1 MSTRRLA
8 WLAAAMTLAMAGCT
22 AEAPEQ
28 ALPPADPPADPAAEA
43 VDYAT
48 IVAGPDRTAADLA
61 ADPLRKPVDML
72 QFAGVR
78 PGMAVFEMLPG
89 GGYFTR
95 LFSAAVGQSGQ
106 LTLYVPEEM
115 VARKWAPLESAKTLQ
130 GTMAGQPVSVAS
142 YPLAGPVPGDLAERF
157 DVVWTSRNYHDFHN
171 VPGFDARAANAM
183 VMDLLKPGGVYVVLD
198 HSAPDGSGTTATN
211 TTHRI
216 DADLV
221 RREVESAG
229 FLYDGASAVLKNP
242 ADDRTSGV
250 YDGPLKGRT
259 DQFVMRFRKP
269 G

>member
-8 WLAAAMTLAMAGCT
+8 WLAAVLALPLAMTGCT

-28 ALPPADPPADPAAEA
+28 ALPPADPAAEA
-43 VDYAT
+43 VDYAA
-48 IVAGPDRTAADLA
+48 IVAGPGRTAADLA

-78 PGMAVFEMLPG
+78 PGMAVFEVLPG

-95 LFSAAVGQSGQ
+95 LFSAAVGSSGQ

-115 VARKWAPLESAKTLQ
+115 VAKKWAPLESAKTLQ
-130 GTMAGQPVSVAS
+130 GTLAGQPVSVAS
-142 YPLAGPVPGDLAERF
+142 YPLAGPVPGGLAERF

-198 HSAPDGSGTTATN
+198 HSAPDGSGATATN